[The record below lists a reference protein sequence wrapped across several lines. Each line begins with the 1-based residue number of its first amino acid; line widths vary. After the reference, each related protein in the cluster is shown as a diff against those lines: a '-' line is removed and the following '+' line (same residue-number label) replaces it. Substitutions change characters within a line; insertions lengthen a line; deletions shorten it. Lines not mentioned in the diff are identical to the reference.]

1 MKIWRGEWVRHRE
14 TETQRDRDTE
24 RESERER
31 EGERGRGR
39 RVTENGRTGYTSRG
53 VQISLSLSLFLFP
66 FLPLL
71 LTSFLYLSTHLT
83 IITSTSFA
91 PSISFTSP
99 LQVFY
104 MILNYEVFFVS
115 FHFRCTPDVIKY

>member
-1 MKIWRGEWVRHRE
+1 MG
-14 TETQRDRDTE
+14 ETQRDRDTE

-31 EGERGRGR
+31 GREREREG
-39 RVTENGRTGYTSRG
+39 VAENGRTGYTSRG

-104 MILNYEVFFVS
+104 MILNYEVFF
-115 FHFRCTPDVIKY
+115 CLL